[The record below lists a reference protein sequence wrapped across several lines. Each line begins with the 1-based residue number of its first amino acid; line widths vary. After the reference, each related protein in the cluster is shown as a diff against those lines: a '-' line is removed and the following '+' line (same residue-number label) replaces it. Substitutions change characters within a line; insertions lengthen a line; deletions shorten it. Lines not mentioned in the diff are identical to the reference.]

1 MLRRICVFCGSND
14 GDDAVYGEAA
24 EGLAALLVRENIELV
39 YGGAQI
45 GLMGRVADAALSRG
59 GKVIGIIPGA
69 LFPKEIPHQG
79 LTQLLVVDS
88 MHERK
93 RLMYEFSDGFIAL
106 PGGLG
111 TLDELFEI
119 LTWGQLGLHSKP
131 CGLLNVSGYFDEI
144 LAFLRTAEQRKFLK
158 PQHRKLL
165 MDDAEPSALLEKM
178 RSFQPAPLKKW
189 IVAQET

>member
-1 MLRRICVFCGSND
+1 MNRICVFCGSNE
-14 GDDAVYGEAA
+14 GDSEVYRGAA
-24 EGLAALLVRENIELV
+24 EELAGLLVRENIELV
-39 YGGAQI
+39 YGGAQV
-45 GLMGRVADAALSRG
+45 GLMGRIADAVLQG
-59 GKVIGIIPGA
+59 GGRVTGIIPGA

-119 LTWGQLGLHSKP
+119 LTWGQLGLHGKP
-131 CGLLNVSGYFDEI
+131 CGLLNVAGYFDEV
-144 LAFLRTAEQRKFLK
+144 LAFLATAENRKFLK

-165 MDDAEPSALLEKM
+165 LDDADPKALLAKM
-178 RSFQPAPLKKW
+178 RDFQPHPLKKW
-189 IVAQET
+189 IRSQET

>member
-1 MLRRICVFCGSND
+1 MNRICVFCGSNE
-14 GDDAVYGEAA
+14 GDSEVYRGAA
-24 EGLAALLVRENIELV
+24 EELAGLLVRENIELV
-39 YGGAQI
+39 YGGAQV
-45 GLMGRVADAALSRG
+45 GLMGRIADAVLQG
-59 GKVIGIIPGA
+59 GGRVTGIIPGA

-119 LTWGQLGLHSKP
+119 LTWGQLGLHGKP
-131 CGLLNVSGYFDEI
+131 CGLLNVAGYFDEI
-144 LAFLRTAEQRKFLK
+144 LAFLATAERRKFLK

-165 MDDAEPSALLEKM
+165 LDDADPEALLAKM
-178 RSFQPAPLKKW
+178 RDFQPRPLKKW
-189 IVAQET
+189 IRSQET

>member
-1 MLRRICVFCGSND
+1 MNRICVFCGSNE
-14 GDDAVYGEAA
+14 GDSEVYRGAA
-24 EGLAALLVRENIELV
+24 EELAGLLVRENIELV
-39 YGGAQI
+39 YGGAQV
-45 GLMGRVADAALSRG
+45 GLMGRIANAVLQG
-59 GKVIGIIPGA
+59 GGRVTGIIPGA

-119 LTWGQLGLHSKP
+119 LTWGQLGLHGKP
-131 CGLLNVSGYFDEI
+131 CGLLNVAGYFDEI
-144 LAFLRTAEQRKFLK
+144 LAFLGTAEQRKFLK

-165 MDDAEPSALLEKM
+165 LDDADPEALLAKM
-178 RSFQPAPLKKW
+178 RAFQPRPLKKW
-189 IVAQET
+189 IRSQET

>member
-1 MLRRICVFCGSND
+1 MHRICVFCGSSE
-14 GDDAVYGEAA
+14 GDNEIYRKAA
-24 EGLAALLVRENIELV
+24 EELAGLLVRENIELV
-39 YGGAQI
+39 YGGAQV
-45 GLMGRVADAALSRG
+45 GLMGRIADAVLQRG
-59 GKVIGIIPGA
+59 GRVTGIIPGA

-119 LTWGQLGLHSKP
+119 LTWGQLGLHGKP
-131 CGLLNVSGYFDEI
+131 CGLLNVAGYFDEI
-144 LAFLRTAEQRKFLK
+144 LAFLATAEKRKFLK
-158 PQHRKLL
+158 SQHRKLL
-165 MDDAEPSALLEKM
+165 LDDAEPGPLLAKM
-178 RSFQPAPLKKW
+178 RAFQPRPLKKW
-189 IVAQET
+189 IRSQET